1 MKSEIT
7 DNGKHLYTLYPGEY
21 FATSEDCIVS
31 TVTGACV
38 VVCLFDGIKK
48 IIGMGHFIVPG
59 IVGTEGL
66 GYDEITS
73 KGIGDMEFLMGEV
86 VKLGGDRRNLTAE
99 IYGAGSFLLGDD
111 IAQDISES
119 NIRFLHEY
127 FKMESIKILNEDLG
141 GDSRRKIDLC
151 TCDGSSQCVY
161 IEKKIEYSEFS
172 MLEKEY
178 IAKAFSNK
186 NKFGDVFFFD
196 TATYETLISLIPDI
210 IYRINKDGNFNYVS
224 DSVIR
229 LGYAPGELVG
239 KHFSVI
245 IHPDDVQ
252 NVQRSVVL
260 PKLKGKKSEEDAPP
274 LLFDERRTGK
284 RITKNLRVRLLPKE
298 EFRNEEKC
306 PFGEVISTG
315 HYSVTEEGHDFS
327 GSIGLI
333 RDITDVVSVQ
343 RALLQTEKY
352 YRYLMDNSSDIFS
365 ILALDGTILYKSN
378 SVFRV
383 TGYNSFDL
391 AGENEFDL
399 THEEDHGLLRNMVF
413 DPRDTMQPRDYI
425 EHRFLHKDKYWI
437 ILESSVFKIVDEDKK
452 MLLVALYS
460 RDVTKRKM
468 AENSLKAALHEKE
481 VLLQEIH
488 HRVKNNLQVITSLLN
503 LHASRSGNKEV
514 AENLHDS
521 QNRIRAMALI
531 HERLYQS
538 QNLSMVDFNDY
549 IRAISGEL
557 FHSYCL
563 HPERIRLEIDV
574 EKVMLDINK
583 AIPCGLIINEVI
595 TNVFKY
601 AFPHENIRNGILQIK
616 MHRDNAGMVQ
626 LRISDNGIGLP
637 DEACYESNK
646 TLGFMLI
653 NLLTMDQ
660 LKGTVDIS
668 GKNGTTV
675 VIQFPAGNSESP

>member
-1 MKSEIT
+1 M
-7 DNGKHLYTLYPGEY
+7 
-21 FATSEDCIVS
+21 
-31 TVTGACV
+31 
-38 VVCLFDGIKK
+38 
-48 IIGMGHFIVPG
+48 
-59 IVGTEGL
+59 
-66 GYDEITS
+66 
-73 KGIGDMEFLMGEV
+73 
-86 VKLGGDRRNLTAE
+86 
-99 IYGAGSFLLGDD
+99 
-111 IAQDISES
+111 
-119 NIRFLHEY
+119 
-127 FKMESIKILNEDLG
+127 
-141 GDSRRKIDLC
+141 
-151 TCDGSSQCVY
+151 
-161 IEKKIEYSEFS
+161 
-172 MLEKEY
+172 
-178 IAKAFSNK
+178 
-186 NKFGDVFFFD
+186 
-196 TATYETLISLIPDI
+196 
-210 IYRINKDGNFNYVS
+210 
-224 DSVIR
+224 
-229 LGYAPGELVG
+229 
-239 KHFSVI
+239 
-245 IHPDDVQ
+245 
-252 NVQRSVVL
+252 
-260 PKLKGKKSEEDAPP
+260 
-274 LLFDERRTGK
+274 
-284 RITKNLRVRLLPKE
+284 
-298 EFRNEEKC
+298 
-306 PFGEVISTG
+306 
-315 HYSVTEEGHDFS
+315 TEEGHDFS

-563 HPERIRLEIDV
+563 HPERIRLEIEV

-595 TNVFKY
+595 TNAFKY
-601 AFPHENIRNGILQIK
+601 AFPDENIRNGILQIK

-637 DEACYESNK
+637 DEACCESNK

-675 VIQFPAGNSESP
+675 VIQFPAGNSEAL

>member
-38 VVCLFDGIKK
+38 VVCLYDGIKS

-59 IVGTEGL
+59 IIGTEGL
-66 GYDEITS
+66 AYDEITS

-99 IYGAGSFLLGDD
+99 IYGAGNFITGSTS
-111 IAQDISES
+111 AREISDS

-127 FKMESIKILNEDLG
+127 FKMENIKILNEDLG
-141 GDSRRKIDLC
+141 GDVRRKIDLY
-151 TCDGSSQCVY
+151 TCDGSSLCRY
-161 IEKKIEYSEFS
+161 IEKRSEYSEFS

-178 IAKAFSNK
+178 IATALKNR
-186 NKFGDVFFFD
+186 NKFGEVFFFD
-196 TATYETLISLIPDI
+196 SETYETLINLIPDI
-210 IYRINKDGNFNYVS
+210 IYRINKDGEFNYIS
-224 DSVIR
+224 DSIIR
-229 LGYAPGELVG
+229 LGYEPKELVG
-239 KHFSVI
+239 KHFSEIV
-245 IHPDDVQ
+245 HPEDL
-252 NVQRSVVL
+252 NNIQRASVL
-260 PKLKGKKSEEDAPP
+260 PGLKGKKTEEECTPR
-274 LLFDERRTGK
+274 LFDERRTGR

-298 EFRNEEKC
+298 EFRTGEKY
-306 PFGEVISTG
+306 PVGEVISTG
-315 HYSVTEEGHDFS
+315 HYTVTGDEHNFS

-343 RALLQTEKY
+343 RALFQTEKY
-352 YRYLMDNSSDIFS
+352 YRYLMDNSSDVFS

-378 SVFRV
+378 SVLRV
-383 TGYNSFDL
+383 TGYNPFEL
-391 AGENEFDL
+391 AGENEYDV
-399 THEEDHGLLRNMVF
+399 THEEDHGLLKNIVF
-413 DPRDTMQPRDYI
+413 DPGNAMQPRDYI

-437 ILESSVFKIVDEDKK
+437 ILESSVFKIIDEEKN
-452 MLLVALYS
+452 MILVALYS

-488 HRVKNNLQVITSLLN
+488 HRVKNNLQVVTSLLN

-514 AENLHDS
+514 AENLRDS

-538 QNLSMVDFNDY
+538 RNLSMVDFNDY
-549 IRAISGEL
+549 IRTISGEL
-557 FHSYCL
+557 VYSYCL
-563 HPERIRLEIDV
+563 NPGRIRLDIDV
-574 EKVMLDINK
+574 EKVMLEINK

-595 TNVFKY
+595 TNALKY
-601 AFPHENIRNGILQIK
+601 AFPEGETEEGIIQIAMHKENG
-616 MHRDNAGMVQ
+616 GMVH

-637 DEACYESNK
+637 DETCYETNK

-668 GKNGTTV
+668 GEDGTTV
-675 VIQFPAGNSESP
+675 AVQFPVGSSDSV